1 MERQQ
6 PRPTRQDTFAPTVR
20 RPRAALAG
28 AAAAL
33 AAMALGTAALAG
45 CSSDS
50 TPSGAASA
58 VASAAQSALSAV
70 ASAAQSALAS
80 GASAAQSA
88 LASGASEFA
97 SEAASAAA
105 SAQAAASSALAGV
118 KGGLEAQGDVTAGDV
133 TTDSQGRAQVQL
145 TVKNGQSQS
154 YRYSVQVNFTD
165 QSGNVLDATVVSVPE
180 VAANQ
185 TAQATAVSNRELS
198 GDVKAVVVRAVRY

>member
-6 PRPTRQDTFAPTVR
+6 PRRTHQDTAAPTVR

-28 AAAAL
+28 AVAAV

-45 CSSDS
+45 CSSDGA
-50 TPSGAASA
+50 PSSAVSA
-58 VASAAQSALSAV
+58 VASAAQSALSAA
-70 ASAAQSALAS
+70 ASAAQSAIAS

-88 LASGASEFA
+88 IGSGASQL
-97 SEAASAAA
+97 SSAAA
-105 SAQAAASSALAGV
+105 SAEAAASSAIAGV
-118 KGGLEAQGDVTAGDV
+118 KGGLEAQGDVTVGDV
-133 TTDSQGRAQVQL
+133 TTDSQGRAQTQL

-154 YRYSVQVNFTD
+154 YRYSIQVNWTD

-180 VAANQ
+180 VAAGQ
-185 TAQATAVSNRELS
+185 SAQATATSNRDLS

>member
-6 PRPTRQDTFAPTVR
+6 PRRTHQDTAAPTVR

-28 AAAAL
+28 AVAAV

-50 TPSGAASA
+50 TPNSAVSA
-58 VASAAQSALSAV
+58 VASAAQSAVSAI
-70 ASAAQSALAS
+70 ASAAQSAIAS

-88 LASGASEFA
+88 IGSGASQL
-97 SEAASAAA
+97 SSAAA
-105 SAQAAASSALAGV
+105 SAEAAASSAIAGV
-118 KGGLEAQGDVTAGDV
+118 KGGLEAQGDVTTGNV

-165 QSGNVLDATVVSVPE
+165 QSGNVLDAVVVSVPE
-180 VAANQ
+180 VAAGQ
-185 TAQATAVSNRELS
+185 SAQATAVSNRDLS

>member
-6 PRPTRQDTFAPTVR
+6 PRPTRQDTGAPTVR
-20 RPRAALAG
+20 RPRVALAG
-28 AAAAL
+28 AAAAVT
-33 AAMALGTAALAG
+33 AMALGTAALAG

-50 TPSGAASA
+50 TPSSAVSA
-58 VASAAQSALSAV
+58 VASAAQSALSAA

-97 SEAASAAA
+97 SAAA
-105 SAQAAASSALAGV
+105 SAEAAASSALASV
-118 KGGLEAQGDVTAGDV
+118 KGGLEAKGDLTLGDV

-180 VAANQ
+180 VAAGQ
-185 TAQATAVSNRELS
+185 SAQATAVSNRDLS
-198 GDVKAVVVRAVRY
+198 GDVKAVVARAVRY

>member
-1 MERQQ
+1 
-6 PRPTRQDTFAPTVR
+6 
-20 RPRAALAG
+20 
-28 AAAAL
+28 
-33 AAMALGTAALAG
+33 MALGTAALAG

-50 TPSGAASA
+50 TPSSAVSA
-58 VASAAQSALSAV
+58 VASAAQSALSAA

-97 SEAASAAA
+97 SAAA
-105 SAQAAASSALAGV
+105 SAEAAASSALASV
-118 KGGLEAQGDVTAGDV
+118 KGGLEAQGDVTTGDV

-180 VAANQ
+180 VAAGQ
-185 TAQATAVSNRELS
+185 SGQATAVSNRDLS